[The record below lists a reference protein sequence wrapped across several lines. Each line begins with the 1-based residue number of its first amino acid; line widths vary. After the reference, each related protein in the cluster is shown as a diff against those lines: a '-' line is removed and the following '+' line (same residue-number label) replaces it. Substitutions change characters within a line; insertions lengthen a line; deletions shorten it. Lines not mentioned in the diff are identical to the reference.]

1 MSAESACTAATFE
14 SGTAMYGGKV
24 LRKQKSGSES
34 TVRRC
39 VERIASEIRFLK
51 QLQGCSHIVSL
62 YEVAQTP
69 HTVVMVMEWAET
81 TLEQAILQSA
91 PAGLATDDAPAERPS
106 PPAASFLVPVEVPG
120 THVLSLPG
128 GAPLLAEVV
137 AGGAPAARV
146 LTLRSRLALCNE
158 CQVAGPLPRPVRAP
172 AARAPAGLPVV
183 GP

>member
-1 MSAESACTAATFE
+1 MPPPPPYCCPYPCPYCTLPLLTE
-14 SGTAMYGGKV
+14 
-24 LRKQKSGSES
+24 
-34 TVRRC
+34 
-39 VERIASEIRFLK
+39 
-51 QLQGCSHIVSL
+51 
-62 YEVAQTP
+62 P
-69 HTVVMVMEWAET
+69 P
-81 TLEQAILQSA
+81 A
-91 PAGLATDDAPAERPS
+91 PAARARSFPGLATDDAPAERPS